1 MKDYMKRLLAKFDE
15 LINNLE
21 IVNAENIKFL
31 NDASVNK
38 NIPLEEMQERMKQA
52 KDNINLLNYYKAQRD
67 SLNDKY
73 KKQKNTEE

>member
-1 MKDYMKRLLAKFDE
+1 MKRLLAKFDE